1 LKKTRKPLTDT
12 LLSLEERGLTALGP
26 AMLAAVTI
34 ASTQKG
40 SKVVLCTDGNA
51 NVGIGSLENIQK
63 RTEIDRVSVES
74 FYKKV
79 GEFAAETGVSISV
92 ISIKGT
98 DCSLE
103 YLATVCDQTQGLND
117 IVDPLQLTT
126 NFSSILENPVIA
138 TGVHVRMQLHNGLMF
153 RPSSMKEE
161 NTIAES
167 SCILLKTIGN
177 VTAETDCT
185 FEYSSN
191 LANIQSFL
199 GILDALPFQ
208 VQIHYTKLNGS
219 KCIRVISKKKAI
231 TNNRETAESKVNV
244 AVVGVHAVQQT
255 AKLVQKGLYG
265 KAKMKSLTNTKLL
278 ERSAKSD
285 EQKRQVITFRNQSE
299 TLEKEI
305 SKAKKRERSMGV
317 TSDSDEDDLS
327 DEDKGDIET
336 EKN

>member
-1 LKKTRKPLTDT
+1 VTFYSSYSEPIHIAGDKLRNYDEIVQVSKEIQLTLPIEKTRKPLTDT
-12 LLSLEERGLTALGP
+12 LLSLEERGPTALGP
-26 AMLAAVTI
+26 AVLAAVTI
-34 ASTQKG
+34 ASTHKG

-51 NVGIGSLENIQK
+51 NVGIGSLENIK
-63 RTEIDRVSVES
+63 KMTETDRVSIEN

-153 RPSSMKEE
+153 RPSSLEEE

-167 SCILLKTIGN
+167 SCIVLKTIGN
-177 VTAETDCT
+177 VTSETDCT

-191 LANIQSFL
+191 LSNIQSFL

-219 KCIRVISKKKAI
+219 KCIRVISKKK
-231 TNNRETAESKVNV
+231 
-244 AVVGVHAVQQT
+244 
-255 AKLVQKGLYG
+255 L
-265 KAKMKSLTNTKLL
+265 SLMIEKLL
-278 ERSAKSD
+278 KVMLMLPLLVFM
-285 EQKRQVITFRNQSE
+285 QFNKRQN
-299 TLEKEI
+299 LY
-305 SKAKKRERSMGV
+305 KRDYMV
-317 TSDSDEDDLS
+317 
-327 DEDKGDIET
+327 KP
-336 EKN
+336 K